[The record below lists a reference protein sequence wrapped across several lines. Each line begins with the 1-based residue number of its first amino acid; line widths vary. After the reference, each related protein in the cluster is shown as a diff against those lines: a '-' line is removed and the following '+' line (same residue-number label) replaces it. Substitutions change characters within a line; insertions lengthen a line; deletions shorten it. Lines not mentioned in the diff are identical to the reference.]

1 MVWHGVA
8 ELFSTYLLFFFS
20 PFFQIFFFYHR
31 FPFKIICDCYYFV
44 MHRRISCPFHSIPF
58 CAFYRLFCRLKT
70 HFHIQLVSTLIYFLD
85 YFFCRS
91 FVHWFVRP
99 FISFESGYD
108 FNYRLRVWSIKIMT
122 QFICVVT
129 LLVENIVRFFRV
141 R

>member
-1 MVWHGVA
+1 MAWLNCFLLIYSFFSA
-8 ELFSTYLLFFFS
+8 PFSNFLFLSSFPFQNNMRLLLFRHAPS
-20 PFFQIFFFYHR
+20 YIVS
-31 FPFKIICDCYYFV
+31 I
-44 MHRRISCPFHSIPF
+44 PFHSIPF

-70 HFHIQLVSTLIYFLD
+70 HFHIQLVSTLIILH
-85 YFFCRS
+85 FF
-91 FVHWFVRP
+91 FVSLSLVPH
-99 FISFESGYD
+99 FESGYD